1 MNFVNNEVIQLEDEI
16 FSKFD
21 EVLEL
26 MKAYESKRLKFAKNK
41 GMPEQIFADIQSR
54 HEARYSEIVEQLKL
68 EYFLRF
74 HHELHFEA
82 PTSVAVIPAAT
93 PTNFNEDR
101 RQLNLDNFGEQFLS
115 SEVCVTQIPIQ
126 SKQG

>member
-1 MNFVNNEVIQLEDEI
+1 MNFANNEVIQLEDEI

-41 GMPEQIFADIQSR
+41 CMSEKIFADIQSR
-54 HEARYSEIVEQLKL
+54 HEARYSEIVEHLKL

-82 PTSVAVIPAAT
+82 PTSVAVIPTAT

-101 RQLNLDNFGEQFLS
+101 RRFNLDNFGEQFLS
-115 SEVCVTQIPIQ
+115 SEVCVTQSPTQ

>member
-1 MNFVNNEVIQLEDEI
+1 MNFMNNEVIQLEDEI

-21 EVLEL
+21 EVLKL
-26 MKAYESKRLKFAKNK
+26 MKAYEAKRLKFAKNK

-54 HEARYSEIVEQLKL
+54 HEARYSEIVGYLKL

-93 PTNFNEDR
+93 TTNFNEDR
-101 RQLNLDNFGEQFLS
+101 RQFNLDNFGKNFLT
-115 SEVCVTQIPIQ
+115 SEVCVTQIPTQ
-126 SKQG
+126 STPG

>member
-1 MNFVNNEVIQLEDEI
+1 MNFVNNEVTQLENEI

-93 PTNFNEDR
+93 TTNFNEDC
-101 RQLNLDNFGEQFLS
+101 RQFNLDNFGENFLT
-115 SEVCVTQIPIQ
+115 SEVCVTQIPTQ
-126 SKQG
+126 STP

>member
-1 MNFVNNEVIQLEDEI
+1 MNFVNNEVIQLENEI

-26 MKAYESKRLKFAKNK
+26 MKTYESKRLKFAKNK
-41 GMPEQIFADIQSR
+41 GMPEQIFADIQSC
-54 HEARYSEIVEQLKL
+54 HEARYSEIVEHLKL
-68 EYFLRF
+68 EYFSRF
-74 HHELHFEA
+74 HHELNFEA

-93 PTNFNEDR
+93 PTNLNEDR
-101 RQLNLDNFGEQFLS
+101 RQFNLDNFGEQFLS
-115 SEVCVTQIPIQ
+115 SEVCVTQFPTQ

>member
-1 MNFVNNEVIQLEDEI
+1 MNFANNEVIQLEDEI

-26 MKAYESKRLKFAKNK
+26 MKAYEAKRLKFANNM

-54 HEARYSEIVEQLKL
+54 HEARYSEIIEHLKL

-82 PTSVAVIPAAT
+82 PMSVAVIPAAT